1 MTARRWE
8 ILRARF
14 ERSFGASTNASVAR
28 APGRVN
34 LIGEHTDYNGLP
46 VFPMAIQRDVAL
58 FFRERD
64 DDRVRLCNV
73 DERYAPREFAIAD
86 DIAPFERGDWGNYVK
101 CAAQALRKRAGI
113 ARGIDAAVHG
123 DIPTAAGLSSSSA
136 MVVASALALIAANEI
151 EIDSLELMSLLAE
164 AERYIGTHSGGMD
177 QAISLAGRRGEAVM
191 IEFDPLRLTR
201 VRVPQRWCF
210 VIANTLVR
218 AEKSGAAQSA
228 YNARTI
234 ECRAALSALLAHP
247 SARRLWNGCDSAVEP
262 TLADELVGRADRADL
277 TERTTRSRRTELA
290 RAPTTYAELLRCV
303 PAAALL
309 DAMHEALSGVLLSR
323 FRHVVSEGRRV
334 AEARAAMSAGDIAE
348 LGRLMNASHAS
359 LRDDY
364 EVSCR
369 ELDRL
374 VECALGAGAHGARL
388 TGAGFGGCIVALCE
402 ANRCD
407 ELVAALRREIERF
420 ASNAPRDAVLVA
432 EPSDGASVIELES

>member
-1 MTARRWE
+1 MTARRWQ

-14 ERSFGASTNASVAR
+14 ERSFGAPMNARVAR

-73 DERYAPREFAIAD
+73 DEQYAPREFAIAD

-113 ARGIDAAVHG
+113 ARGIDAVVHG

-151 EIDSLELMSLLAE
+151 EIERLELMSLLAE

-201 VRVPQRWCF
+201 VRVPSSWCF

-228 YNARTI
+228 YNTRTN
-234 ECRAALSALLAHP
+234 ECRAALSAFLAHP
-247 SARRLWNGCDSAVEP
+247 SARRLWTECDPPVES
-262 TLADELVGRADRADL
+262 TRVDELTRPANRAELTDRTARSRRADL
-277 TERTTRSRRTELA
+277 T
-290 RAPTTYAELLRCV
+290 RAPTSYAELLRRV

-309 DAMHEALSGVLLSR
+309 EAAHQALSGVLLAR
-323 FRHVVSEGRRV
+323 FRYVTSEGRRV

-348 LGRLMNASHAS
+348 LGRLMSASHAS

-374 VECALGAGAHGARL
+374 VERALGAGAHGARL

-407 ELVAALRREIERF
+407 DLVAALRSEVESF
-420 ASNAPRDAVLVA
+420 AANAPRDAVLVA
-432 EPSDGASVIELES
+432 EPSDGASVTRLES